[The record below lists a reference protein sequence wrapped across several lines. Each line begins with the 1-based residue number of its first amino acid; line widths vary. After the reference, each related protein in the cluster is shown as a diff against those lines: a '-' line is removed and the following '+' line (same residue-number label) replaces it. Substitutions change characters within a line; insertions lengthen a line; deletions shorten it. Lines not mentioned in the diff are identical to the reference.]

1 MKLLSGMI
9 VSLVLLPMAPVCS
22 AQEADPVAGLLGHR
36 IIAPELPWHEVQ
48 SYTETRVMP
57 MPQLSDQ
64 ASWERY
70 IERVRQQ
77 TLANV
82 VFRGEAARWR
92 DAETAVEW
100 LDTIETDQGY
110 RIRKLRYEALPG
122 LWIPALLYEPN
133 KLEGKVPVAMNV
145 NGHDG
150 VGKAASYK
158 QIRCINQA
166 KRGML
171 ALNPEWVGMGQL
183 RGPGYNHY
191 KSNQIDLCG
200 TSGVAVHYLAMK
212 RGLDVLLSHPHAD
225 PERVAVAG
233 LSGGGWQTI
242 FISSLDPRV
251 TLSNPVAG
259 YSSFRT
265 RARFTSDLGDSE
277 QTPVDLGINA
287 DYAHLTAMLAPR
299 PALLTFNAKDQCC
312 FRSTHAMQPLVEAAG
327 PVYQLYGKSAFLR
340 THVNEEPGDHNFG
353 LDNRQQL
360 YRMIGEHFFPNDAA
374 FDPTEIPSDNE
385 VRSAE
390 ELQIPVPEDNPNFH
404 SLALSLSSSLPHN
417 PEIPEQPEA
426 REIWQRSR
434 RERLNEVLHSR
445 EYEVQ
450 VGQSERLEFAQGTA
464 SVIRLQVGSEWTVP
478 ATIMATAAEPKSTV
492 LVLADG
498 GRQSAAAE
506 VSRLLAAGHRVVAV
520 DPFYFG
526 ESKITQRDFLYAL
539 LVSAVGERPLGIQS
553 SQLRAIA
560 RWAATEYKNPVS
572 CVAQGPRTSLIT
584 LCAAAVNPDRF
595 TGLELSG
602 AFASLKQIIE
612 KDIAVNE
619 SPELFCFGLL
629 EEFDIPQLKALA
641 RPCEISEK

>member
-1 MKLLSGMI
+1 MNSLFRVVVVAVLI
-9 VSLVLLPMAPVCS
+9 QAVSVGWG
-22 AQEADPVAGLLGHR
+22 QDADPISGLLGHR
-36 IIAPELPWHEVQ
+36 AIDAELPWQEVQ
-48 SYTETRVMP
+48 AYTESRVMP

-70 IERVRQQ
+70 IERVREQ

-82 VFRGEAARWR
+82 VFRGEAANWR

-122 LWIPALLYEPN
+122 LWIPALLYEPV
-133 KLEGKVPVAMNV
+133 KLEGRVPVGMNV

-150 VGKAASYK
+150 AGKAAGYK

-171 ALNPEWVGMGQL
+171 SLNPEWVGMGQL

-200 TSGVAVHYLAMK
+200 TSGVAVHFLAMK

-225 PERVAVAG
+225 PNRVAVAG

-259 YSSFRT
+259 YSSFKT

-277 QTPVDLGINA
+277 QTPVDLGVNA

-312 FRSTHAMQPLVEAAG
+312 FRSTHAMQPLVDAAG
-327 PVYQLYGKSAFLR
+327 PVYQLYGKSSYLR

-360 YRMIGEHFFPNDAA
+360 YRMIGEHFFPNDASY
-374 FDPTEIPSDNE
+374 DPTEIPSDTE
-385 VRSAE
+385 VKTAE
-390 ELQIPVPEDNPNFH
+390 ELHVPIPEDNPDFH
-404 SLALSLSSSLPHN
+404 SLALSLSANLPRT
-417 PEIPEQPEA
+417 PQIPEQPDA

-450 VGQSERLEFAQGTA
+450 AVHSENLEFSPGKA
-464 SVIRLQVGSEWTVP
+464 SVVRLKVGSEWTVP
-478 ATIMATAAEPKSTV
+478 ATVIATAAEPKSTV

-506 VSRLLAAGHRVVAV
+506 VGRLLAAGNRVVAV

-526 ESKITQRDFLYAL
+526 ESKITQRDFLYGL

-553 SQLRAIA
+553 SQIRAIS
-560 RWAATEYKNPVS
+560 RWAAQEYGAPVS
-572 CVAQGPRTSLIT
+572 CVAQGPRTSLIA

-595 TGLELSG
+595 TSLELNS
-602 AFASLKQIIE
+602 AFSSLKQIIE

-629 EEFDIPQLKALA
+629 EEFDVPQLKALA